1 MLYTKEDLDKID
13 SNSLVSVYAMH
24 TPISHPMYHPTPYL
38 PYLADF
44 DALSLIPGASMHPVS
59 PVYPPYQSSD
69 TGFDYLPPGRSSH
82 GDMFRKS
89 ILELDLPHNQ
99 PCQTSAMKRFVSSPF
114 SSFLLIPKLT
124 ILYTTVLGKT
134 GHTSRISIFS
144 PRYGAPPR
152 DWTGHAL
159 QEDPRG
165 KSYFFHDGIA
175 SLRSG

>member
-99 PCQTSAMKRFVSSPF
+99 PCQTSAMKRFVSSPPF
-114 SSFLLIPKLT
+114 QLLVNSKAHHS
-124 ILYTTVLGKT
+124 LYDSAGEDRAHFKNIDFQPEVW
-134 GHTSRISIFS
+134 S
-144 PRYGAPPR
+144 PP
-152 DWTGHAL
+152 
-159 QEDPRG
+159 
-165 KSYFFHDGIA
+165 
-175 SLRSG
+175 